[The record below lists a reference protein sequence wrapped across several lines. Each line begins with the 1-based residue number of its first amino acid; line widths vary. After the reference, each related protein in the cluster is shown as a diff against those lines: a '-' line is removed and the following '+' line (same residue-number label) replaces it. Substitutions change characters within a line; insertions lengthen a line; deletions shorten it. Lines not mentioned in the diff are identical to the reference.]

1 MGFNFILRSS
11 TLFAYGL
18 VNISTP
24 KAVNLTLAEPFT
36 AAMLGVVVFDE
47 NLTGVSIIGV
57 LLLFWGLIINSYPEK
72 EKCKR
77 ENKNIVILEP

>member
-1 MGFNFILRSS
+1 M
-11 TLFAYGL
+11 
-18 VNISTP
+18 
-24 KAVNLTLAEPFT
+24 
-36 AAMLGVVVFDE
+36 FDE